1 MRDNKK
7 LPAVLLAV
15 TAAVLA
21 GGYLAGL
28 LAQLLCNYDTWRQ
41 AGGPLGFGQGPP
53 LPRGDPVSILQGLF
67 SFPYGLYAMGLLTA
81 CFAVFFLF
89 TLRVGR
95 DGRGTFD
102 SDRNLTY
109 SPEGTYGT
117 AGFMTETERKAVLD
131 LTDVSRCRGVILGKL
146 GDQVLSLRPDSRMN
160 DNVIVYGS
168 SGSRKSRSY
177 VRNRVFQAVVRR
189 ESLII
194 TDCKGEIYA
203 MSDYLQ
209 AHGYT
214 IRVFNLVNPECSDS
228 WDCLGEI
235 HGDDLMA
242 QIFADVVIQNSNNGR
257 SDRFWDDAEQNLL
270 KALLLYVDQEYS
282 AGQRT
287 LAAVYD
293 LLTGAGGAS
302 LEVIA
307 QQLPAGHPAKPCFNT
322 YLQSSD
328 SVRAGAVTGLAGR
341 LQTLQNGAIRSITSY
356 PEIDLT
362 MPGKELCA
370 YFCITSDQDSTF
382 EFLSS
387 LFFSFLF
394 IKLVRFAD
402 NCPDGQL
409 PVPVHILGEELM
421 NCGKIHALGRRCSVI
436 RSRRISLSVIL
447 QGLGQL
453 QNRYPD
459 NEWVEIIGNAD
470 TTLFLGCTDDITARM
485 ISDRAGE
492 ITVAYSTDAE
502 VYNKMQLA
510 KWSPQYRESHSVG
523 KRKLL
528 TVDEVF
534 RLPVD
539 KELIILR
546 GQKVLLAEK
555 FDYTL
560 HPHAQLLTPVSAI
573 DHVPAWRRSP
583 PPAAESALSPRS
595 KTKDRGGR
603 KAKPIDSQNSKDENE
618 PLRIVDARQLFL

>member
-1 MRDNKK
+1 MKWK
-7 LPAVLLAV
+7 WFSSFGAIV
-15 TAAVLA
+15 AALVA
-21 GGYLAGL
+21 GGYLAGI
-28 LAQLLCNYDTWRQ
+28 LAQLLRNYDLWQQ
-41 AGGPLGFGQGPP
+41 AGGLLSGRRSPD
-53 LPRGDPVSILQGLF
+53 LPGTSPAAAFRGLLTL
-67 SFPYGLYAMGLLTA
+67 PYGLFGLGLVVLA
-81 CFAVFFLF
+81 FLILFFF
-89 TLRVGR
+89 VLRIGR
-95 DGRGTFD
+95 DSRGTFD
-102 SDRNLTY
+102 AQRNLTY
-109 SPEGTYGT
+109 SEEGTYGT
-117 AGFMTETERKAVLD
+117 AGFMTEAERKKVL
-131 LTDVSRCRGVILGKL
+131 LLQDVARCRGVILGKL
-146 GDQVLSLRPDSRMN
+146 GDQVLSLSPDSRMN

-194 TDCKGEIYA
+194 TDCKGEIYEMA
-203 MSDYLQ
+203 EYLQ

-242 QIFADVVIQNSNNGR
+242 QIFASVVIQNSNNGK

-282 AGQRT
+282 AGQRN

-293 LLTGAGGAS
+293 LLTGSGGTS
-302 LEVIA
+302 LEAIG
-307 QQLPAGHPAKPCFNT
+307 QQLPAGHPAKSCFSIF
-322 YLQSSD
+322 LQASD
-328 SVRAGAVTGLAGR
+328 SVRAGAVMGLAGR
-341 LQTLQNGAIRSITSY
+341 LQTLQNRSIRNITSF

-362 MPGKELCA
+362 LPGKELCA

-394 IKLVRFAD
+394 IKLVRYAD
-402 NCPDGQL
+402 SCPSCQL

-436 RSRRISLSVIL
+436 RSRRVSVSIIL

-510 KWSPQYRESHSVG
+510 KWAPQYRESHSVG

-528 TVDEVF
+528 TVDEVL

-539 KELIILR
+539 QELIILR
-546 GQKVLLAEK
+546 GQKILQAEK

-560 HPHAQLLTPVSAI
+560 HPHAQLLTPVHAT
-573 DHVPAWRRSP
+573 DHIPRWRSHAQTPPSP
-583 PPAAESALSPRS
+583 TRAPAARPRTHTP
-595 KTKDRGGR
+595 KK
-603 KAKPIDSQNSKDENE
+603 KPEEE
-618 PLRIVDARQLFL
+618 PLQIVDAQQLFL

>member
-1 MRDNKK
+1 MKWK
-7 LPAVLLAV
+7 WFSSFGAIV
-15 TAAVLA
+15 AALVA
-21 GGYLAGL
+21 GGYLAGI
-28 LAQLLCNYDTWRQ
+28 LAQLLRNYDLWQQ
-41 AGGPLGFGQGPP
+41 AGGLLSGRRSPD
-53 LPRGDPVSILQGLF
+53 LPGTSPAAAFRGLLTL
-67 SFPYGLYAMGLLTA
+67 PYGLYSLGGVVLAFLIL
-81 CFAVFFLF
+81 FFF
-89 TLRVGR
+89 VLRIGR
-95 DGRGTFD
+95 DRRGTFD
-102 SDRNLTY
+102 AQRNLTY
-109 SPEGTYGT
+109 SEEGTYGT
-117 AGFMTETERKAVLD
+117 AGFMTEAERKKVL
-131 LTDVSRCRGVILGKL
+131 LLQDVARCRGVILGKL
-146 GDQVLSLRPDSRMN
+146 GDQVLSLSPDSRMN

-194 TDCKGEIYA
+194 TDCKGEIYEMA
-203 MSDYLQ
+203 EYLQ

-242 QIFADVVIQNSNNGR
+242 QIFASVVIQNSNNGK

-282 AGQRT
+282 AGQRN

-293 LLTGAGGAS
+293 LLTGSGGTS
-302 LEVIA
+302 LEAIG
-307 QQLPAGHPAKPCFNT
+307 QQLPAGHPAKSCFSIF
-322 YLQSSD
+322 LQASD
-328 SVRAGAVTGLAGR
+328 SVRAGAVMGLAGR
-341 LQTLQNGAIRSITSY
+341 LQTLQNRSIRNITSF

-362 MPGKELCA
+362 LPGKELCA

-394 IKLVRFAD
+394 IKLVRYAD
-402 NCPDGQL
+402 SCPSCQL

-436 RSRRISLSVIL
+436 RSRRVSVSIIL

-510 KWSPQYRESHSVG
+510 KWAPQYRESHSVG

-528 TVDEVF
+528 TVDEVL

-539 KELIILR
+539 QELIILR
-546 GQKVLLAEK
+546 GQKILQAEK

-560 HPHAQLLTPVSAI
+560 HPHAQTPPS
-573 DHVPAWRRSP
+573 PARA
-583 PPAAESALSPRS
+583 PAARPRTHPP
-595 KTKDRGGR
+595 KK
-603 KAKPIDSQNSKDENE
+603 KPEEE
-618 PLRIVDARQLFL
+618 PLQIVDAQQLFL

>member
-1 MRDNKK
+1 MKWK
-7 LPAVLLAV
+7 WFSSFGAIV
-15 TAAVLA
+15 AALVA

-28 LAQLLCNYDTWRQ
+28 LAQLLRNHDLWQQ
-41 AGGPLGFGQGPP
+41 AGGLLSGRRSPD
-53 LPRGDPVSILQGLF
+53 LPGTSPAAAFRGLLTL
-67 SFPYGLYAMGLLTA
+67 PYGLFGLGLVVLA
-81 CFAVFFLF
+81 FLILFFF
-89 TLRVGR
+89 VLRIGR
-95 DGRGTFD
+95 DSRGTFD
-102 SDRNLTY
+102 AQRNLTY
-109 SPEGTYGT
+109 SEEGTYGT
-117 AGFMTETERKAVLD
+117 AGFMTEAERKKVLLLQD
-131 LTDVSRCRGVILGKL
+131 AARCRGVILGKL
-146 GDQVLSLRPDSRMN
+146 GDQVLSLSPDSRMN

-194 TDCKGEIYA
+194 TDCKGEIYEMA
-203 MSDYLQ
+203 EYLQ

-242 QIFADVVIQNSNNGR
+242 QIFASVVIQNSNNGK

-282 AGQRT
+282 AGQRN

-293 LLTGAGGAS
+293 LLTGSGGTS
-302 LEVIA
+302 LEAIG
-307 QQLPAGHPAKPCFNT
+307 QQLPAGHPAKSCFSIF
-322 YLQSSD
+322 LQASD
-328 SVRAGAVTGLAGR
+328 SVRAGAVMGLAGR
-341 LQTLQNGAIRSITSY
+341 LQTLQNRSIRNITSF

-362 MPGKELCA
+362 LPGKELCA

-394 IKLVRFAD
+394 IKLVRYAD
-402 NCPDGQL
+402 SCPSCQL

-436 RSRRISLSVIL
+436 RSRRVSVSIIL

-510 KWSPQYRESHSVG
+510 KWAPQYRESHSVG

-528 TVDEVF
+528 TVDEVL

-539 KELIILR
+539 QELIILR
-546 GQKVLLAEK
+546 GQKILQAEK

-560 HPHAQLLTPVSAI
+560 HPHAQLLTPVHAT
-573 DHVPAWRRSP
+573 DHIPRWRSHAQTPPSPARA
-583 PPAAESALSPRS
+583 PAARPRIHTP
-595 KTKDRGGR
+595 KK
-603 KAKPIDSQNSKDENE
+603 KPEEE
-618 PLRIVDARQLFL
+618 PLQIVDAQQLFL

>member
-1 MRDNKK
+1 MKWK
-7 LPAVLLAV
+7 WLSSFVAIV
-15 TAAVLA
+15 AALGA
-21 GGYLAGL
+21 GGYLAGI
-28 LAQLLCNYDTWRQ
+28 LAQLLRNYDLWQQ
-41 AGGPLGFGQGPP
+41 AGGLLSRRRSPD
-53 LPRGDPVSILQGLF
+53 LPSTSPAAAFRGLLTL
-67 SFPYGLYAMGLLTA
+67 PYGLFGLGLVA
-81 CFAVFFLF
+81 LAFLILFFF
-89 TLRVGR
+89 VLRIGR
-95 DGRGTFD
+95 DSRGTFD
-102 SDRNLTY
+102 AQRNLTY
-109 SPEGTYGT
+109 SEEGTYGT
-117 AGFMTETERKAVLD
+117 AGFMTEAERKKVL
-131 LTDVSRCRGVILGKL
+131 LLQDVARCRGVILGKL
-146 GDQVLSLRPDSRMN
+146 GDQVLSLSPDSRMN

-189 ESLII
+189 ESLIV
-194 TDCKGEIYA
+194 TDCKGEIYEMA
-203 MSDYLQ
+203 EYLQ

-235 HGDDLMA
+235 RGDDLMA
-242 QIFADVVIQNSNNGR
+242 QIFASVVIQNSNNGK

-282 AGQRT
+282 AGQRN

-293 LLTGAGGAS
+293 LLTGSGGTS
-302 LEVIA
+302 LEAIA
-307 QQLPAGHPAKPCFNT
+307 QQLPAGHPAKSCFSVF
-322 YLQSSD
+322 LQASD
-328 SVRAGAVTGLAGR
+328 SVRAGAVMGLAGR
-341 LQTLQNGAIRSITSY
+341 LQTLQNRSIRSITSF

-362 MPGKELCA
+362 LPGKELCA

-394 IKLVRFAD
+394 IKLVRYAD
-402 NCPDGQL
+402 SCPSCQL

-436 RSRRISLSVIL
+436 RSRRVSVSIIL

-470 TTLFLGCTDDITARM
+470 TTLFMGCTDDITARM

-510 KWSPQYRESHSVG
+510 KWAPQYRESHSVG

-528 TVDEVF
+528 TVDEVL

-539 KELIILR
+539 QELIIFR
-546 GQKVLLAEK
+546 GQKILQAEK

-560 HPHAQLLTPVSAI
+560 HPHAQLLTPVHAT
-573 DHVPAWRRSP
+573 DHIPRWRSHAQAPPNPARA
-583 PPAAESALSPRS
+583 PAARPRTHTP
-595 KTKDRGGR
+595 KKE
-603 KAKPIDSQNSKDENE
+603 PEEE
-618 PLRIVDARQLFL
+618 PLQIVDARQLFL

>member
-1 MRDNKK
+1 MKWK
-7 LPAVLLAV
+7 WFSSFGAIV
-15 TAAVLA
+15 AALVA
-21 GGYLAGL
+21 GGYLAGI
-28 LAQLLCNYDTWRQ
+28 LAQLLRNYDLWQQ
-41 AGGPLGFGQGPP
+41 AGGLLSGRRNPD
-53 LPRGDPVSILQGLF
+53 LPGTSPAAAFRGLLTL
-67 SFPYGLYAMGLLTA
+67 PYGLYSLGGVVLAFLIL
-81 CFAVFFLF
+81 FFF
-89 TLRVGR
+89 VLRIGR
-95 DGRGTFD
+95 DSRGTFD
-102 SDRNLTY
+102 AQRNLTY
-109 SPEGTYGT
+109 SEEGTYGT
-117 AGFMTETERKAVLD
+117 AGFMTEAERKKVL
-131 LTDVSRCRGVILGKL
+131 LLQDVACCRGVILGKL
-146 GDQVLSLRPDSRMN
+146 GDQVLSLSPDSRMN

-194 TDCKGEIYA
+194 TDCKGEIYEMA
-203 MSDYLQ
+203 EYLQ

-228 WDCLGEI
+228 WDCLGEL

-242 QIFADVVIQNSNNGR
+242 QIFASVVIQNSNNGK

-282 AGQRT
+282 AGQRN

-293 LLTGAGGAS
+293 LLTGSGGTS
-302 LEVIA
+302 LEAIG
-307 QQLPAGHPAKPCFNT
+307 QQLPAGHPAKSCFSIF
-322 YLQSSD
+322 LQASD
-328 SVRAGAVTGLAGR
+328 SVRAGAVMGLAGR
-341 LQTLQNGAIRSITSY
+341 LQTLQNRSIRNITSF

-362 MPGKELCA
+362 LPGKELCA

-394 IKLVRFAD
+394 IKLVRYAD
-402 NCPDGQL
+402 SCPSCQL

-436 RSRRISLSVIL
+436 RSRRVSVSIIL

-510 KWSPQYRESHSVG
+510 KWAPQYRESHSVG

-528 TVDEVF
+528 TVDEVL

-539 KELIILR
+539 QELIILR
-546 GQKVLLAEK
+546 GQKILQAEK

-560 HPHAQLLTPVSAI
+560 HPHAQLLTPVHAT
-573 DHVPAWRRSP
+573 DHIPRWRSHAQTPPSPARA
-583 PPAAESALSPRS
+583 PAARPRTHTP
-595 KTKDRGGR
+595 KK
-603 KAKPIDSQNSKDENE
+603 KPEEE
-618 PLRIVDARQLFL
+618 PLQIVDAQQLFL

>member
-1 MRDNKK
+1 MKWK
-7 LPAVLLAV
+7 WLSSF
-15 TAAVLA
+15 AAVVAALGA
-21 GGYLAGL
+21 GGYLAGI
-28 LAQLLCNYDTWRQ
+28 LAQLLRNYDLWQQ
-41 AGGPLGFGQGPP
+41 AGGLLSGHRSPD
-53 LPRGDPVSILQGLF
+53 LPGTSPAAAFRGLLT
-67 SFPYGLYAMGLLTA
+67 FPYGFFGLGLVVLA
-81 CFAVFFLF
+81 FLILFFF
-89 TLRVGR
+89 VLRIGR

-102 SDRNLTY
+102 AQRNLTY
-109 SPEGTYGT
+109 SNEGTYGT
-117 AGFMTETERKAVLD
+117 AGFMTEAERKKVL
-131 LTDVSRCRGVILGKL
+131 LLQDVARCRGVILGKL
-146 GDQVLSLRPDSRMN
+146 GDQVLSLSPDSQMN

-189 ESLII
+189 ESLIV
-194 TDCKGEIYA
+194 TDCKGEIYEMA
-203 MSDYLQ
+203 EYLQ

-235 HGDDLMA
+235 RGDDLMA
-242 QIFADVVIQNSNNGR
+242 QIFASVVIQNSNNGK

-282 AGQRT
+282 AGQRN

-293 LLTGAGGAS
+293 LLTGSGGTS
-302 LEVIA
+302 LEAIG
-307 QQLPAGHPAKPCFNT
+307 QQLPAGHPAKSCFSIF
-322 YLQSSD
+322 LQASD
-328 SVRAGAVTGLAGR
+328 SVRAGAVMGLAGR
-341 LQTLQNGAIRSITSY
+341 LQTLQNRSIRNITSF

-362 MPGKELCA
+362 LPGKELCA

-394 IKLVRFAD
+394 IKLVRYAD
-402 NCPDGQL
+402 SCPSCQL

-436 RSRRISLSVIL
+436 RSRRVSVSIIL

-510 KWSPQYRESHSVG
+510 KWAPQYRESHSVG

-528 TVDEVF
+528 TVDEVL

-539 KELIILR
+539 QELIILR
-546 GQKVLLAEK
+546 GQKILQAEK

-560 HPHAQLLTPVSAI
+560 HPHAQLLTPVHAT
-573 DHVPAWRRSP
+573 DHIPRWRSHAQTPPSPARA
-583 PPAAESALSPRS
+583 PAARPRTHTP
-595 KTKDRGGR
+595 KK
-603 KAKPIDSQNSKDENE
+603 KPEEE
-618 PLRIVDARQLFL
+618 PLQIVDAQQLFL

>member
-1 MRDNKK
+1 MKWK
-7 LPAVLLAV
+7 WFSSFGAIV
-15 TAAVLA
+15 AALVA
-21 GGYLAGL
+21 GGYLAGI
-28 LAQLLCNYDTWRQ
+28 LAQLLRNYDLWQQ
-41 AGGPLGFGQGPP
+41 AGGLLSGRRSPD
-53 LPRGDPVSILQGLF
+53 LPGTSPAAAFRGLLTL
-67 SFPYGLYAMGLLTA
+67 PYGLYSLGGVVLAFLIL
-81 CFAVFFLF
+81 FFF
-89 TLRVGR
+89 VLRIGR
-95 DGRGTFD
+95 DSRGTFD
-102 SDRNLTY
+102 AQRNLTY
-109 SPEGTYGT
+109 SEEGTYGT
-117 AGFMTETERKAVLD
+117 AGFMTEAERKKVL
-131 LTDVSRCRGVILGKL
+131 LLQDVACCRGVILGKL
-146 GDQVLSLRPDSRMN
+146 GDQVLSLSPDSRMN

-194 TDCKGEIYA
+194 TDCKGEIYEMA
-203 MSDYLQ
+203 EYLQ

-242 QIFADVVIQNSNNGR
+242 QIFASVVIQNSNNGK

-282 AGQRT
+282 AGQRN

-293 LLTGAGGAS
+293 LLTGSGGTS
-302 LEVIA
+302 LEAIG
-307 QQLPAGHPAKPCFNT
+307 QQLPAGHPAKSCFSIF
-322 YLQSSD
+322 LQASD
-328 SVRAGAVTGLAGR
+328 SVRAGAVMGLAGR
-341 LQTLQNGAIRSITSY
+341 LQTLQNRSIRNITSV

-362 MPGKELCA
+362 LPGKELCA

-394 IKLVRFAD
+394 IKLVRYAD
-402 NCPDGQL
+402 SCPSCQL

-436 RSRRISLSVIL
+436 RSRRVSVSIIL

-510 KWSPQYRESHSVG
+510 KWAPQYRESHSVG

-528 TVDEVF
+528 TVDEVL

-539 KELIILR
+539 QELIILR
-546 GQKVLLAEK
+546 GQKILQAEK

-560 HPHAQLLTPVSAI
+560 HPHAQLLTPVHAT
-573 DHVPAWRRSP
+573 DHIPRWRSHAQTPPSPARA
-583 PPAAESALSPRS
+583 PAARPRTHTP
-595 KTKDRGGR
+595 KK
-603 KAKPIDSQNSKDENE
+603 KPEEE
-618 PLRIVDARQLFL
+618 PLQIVDAQQLFL

>member
-1 MRDNKK
+1 MKWK
-7 LPAVLLAV
+7 WFSSFGAIV
-15 TAAVLA
+15 AALVA
-21 GGYLAGL
+21 GGYLAGI
-28 LAQLLCNYDTWRQ
+28 LAQLLRNYDLWQQ
-41 AGGPLGFGQGPP
+41 AGGLLSGRRSPD
-53 LPRGDPVSILQGLF
+53 LPGTSPAAAFRGLLTL
-67 SFPYGLYAMGLLTA
+67 PYGLYSLGGVVLAFLIL
-81 CFAVFFLF
+81 FFF
-89 TLRVGR
+89 VLRIGR
-95 DGRGTFD
+95 DSRGTFD
-102 SDRNLTY
+102 AQRNLTY
-109 SPEGTYGT
+109 SEEGTYGT
-117 AGFMTETERKAVLD
+117 AGFMTEAERKKVL
-131 LTDVSRCRGVILGKL
+131 LLQDVACCRGVILGKL
-146 GDQVLSLRPDSRMN
+146 GNQVLSLSPDSRMN

-194 TDCKGEIYA
+194 TDCKGEIYEMA
-203 MSDYLQ
+203 EYLQ

-242 QIFADVVIQNSNNGR
+242 QIFASVVIQNSNNGK

-282 AGQRT
+282 AGQRN

-293 LLTGAGGAS
+293 LLTGSGGTS
-302 LEVIA
+302 LEAIG
-307 QQLPAGHPAKPCFNT
+307 QQLPAGHPAKSCFSIF
-322 YLQSSD
+322 LQASD
-328 SVRAGAVTGLAGR
+328 SVRAGAVMGLAGR
-341 LQTLQNGAIRSITSY
+341 LQTLQNRSIRNITSF

-362 MPGKELCA
+362 LPGKELCA

-394 IKLVRFAD
+394 IKLVRYAD
-402 NCPDGQL
+402 SCPSCQL

-436 RSRRISLSVIL
+436 RSRRVSVSIIL

-510 KWSPQYRESHSVG
+510 KWAPQYRESHSVG

-528 TVDEVF
+528 TVDEVL

-539 KELIILR
+539 QELIILR
-546 GQKVLLAEK
+546 GQKILQAEK

-560 HPHAQLLTPVSAI
+560 HPHAQLLTPVHAT
-573 DHVPAWRRSP
+573 DHIPRWRSHAQTPPSPARA
-583 PPAAESALSPRS
+583 PAARPRTHTP
-595 KTKDRGGR
+595 KK
-603 KAKPIDSQNSKDENE
+603 KPEEE
-618 PLRIVDARQLFL
+618 PLQIVDAQQLFL

>member
-1 MRDNKK
+1 MRDKK
-7 LPAVLLAV
+7 KWPGAVLAV
-15 TAAVLA
+15 TAATLA

-28 LAQLLCNYDTWRQ
+28 LAQLLRNYDVWRQ
-41 AGGPLGFGQGPP
+41 AGGQLGFGQGPP

-67 SFPYGLYAMGLLTA
+67 SFPYGLYAIGILALA
-81 CFAVFFLF
+81 FAILFFFVF
-89 TLRVGR
+89 RVGR

-109 SPEGTYGT
+109 STEGTYGT
-117 AGFMTETERKAVLD
+117 AGFMTEVERKQVLD
-131 LTDVSRCRGVILGKL
+131 LTDVSRCRGVILGKR
-146 GDQVLSLRPDSRMN
+146 GDQVLSLRENSRMN

-189 ESLII
+189 ESLIV
-194 TDCKGEIYA
+194 TDCKGEIYE

-242 QIFADVVIQNSNNGR
+242 QVFADVVIQNSNNGR
-257 SDRFWDDAEQNLL
+257 SDRFWDDAEQNLF

-282 AGQRT
+282 TGQRT

-293 LLTGAGGAS
+293 LLTGIGGAS
-302 LEVIA
+302 LEAIA

-328 SVRAGAVTGLAGR
+328 SVRAGAITGLAGR

-362 MPGKELCA
+362 LPGRELCA

-402 NCPDGQL
+402 SCPGGQL

-470 TTLFLGCTDDITARM
+470 TTLFLGCTDDITAKM
-485 ISDRAGE
+485 ISDRTGE

-502 VYNKMQLA
+502 VYSKMQLA

-560 HPHAQLLTPVSAI
+560 HPHAQLLTPVHVI

-583 PPAAESALSPRS
+583 PPAAEPAPTPPG
-595 KTKDRGGR
+595 KPKGKGGR
-603 KAKPIDSQNSKDENE
+603 KTKLADSNNEEE

>member
-1 MRDNKK
+1 MKWK
-7 LPAVLLAV
+7 WFSSFGAIV
-15 TAAVLA
+15 AALVA
-21 GGYLAGL
+21 GGYLAGI
-28 LAQLLCNYDTWRQ
+28 LAQLLRNYDLWQQ
-41 AGGPLGFGQGPP
+41 AGGLLSGRRSPD
-53 LPRGDPVSILQGLF
+53 LPGTSPAAAFRGLLTL
-67 SFPYGLYAMGLLTA
+67 PYGLFGLGLVVLA
-81 CFAVFFLF
+81 FLILFFF
-89 TLRVGR
+89 VLRIGR
-95 DGRGTFD
+95 DSRGTFD
-102 SDRNLTY
+102 AQRNLTY
-109 SPEGTYGT
+109 SEEGTYGT
-117 AGFMTETERKAVLD
+117 AGFMTEAERKKVL
-131 LTDVSRCRGVILGKL
+131 LLQDVARCRGVILGKL
-146 GDQVLSLRPDSRMN
+146 GDQVLSLSPDSRMN

-194 TDCKGEIYA
+194 TDCKGEIYEMA
-203 MSDYLQ
+203 EYLQ

-242 QIFADVVIQNSNNGR
+242 QIFASVVIQNSNNGK

-282 AGQRT
+282 AGQRN

-293 LLTGAGGAS
+293 LLTGSGGTS
-302 LEVIA
+302 LEAIG
-307 QQLPAGHPAKPCFNT
+307 QQLPAGHPAKSCFSIF
-322 YLQSSD
+322 LQASD
-328 SVRAGAVTGLAGR
+328 SVRAGAVMGLAGR
-341 LQTLQNGAIRSITSY
+341 LQTLQNRSIRNITSF

-362 MPGKELCA
+362 LPGKELCA

-394 IKLVRFAD
+394 IKLVRYAD
-402 NCPDGQL
+402 SCPSCQL

-436 RSRRISLSVIL
+436 RSRRVSVSIIL

-510 KWSPQYRESHSVG
+510 KWAPQYRESHSVG

-528 TVDEVF
+528 TVDEVL

-539 KELIILR
+539 QELIILR
-546 GQKVLLAEK
+546 GQKTLQAEK

-560 HPHAQLLTPVSAI
+560 HPHAQLLTPVHAT
-573 DHVPAWRRSP
+573 DHIPRWRSHAQTPPSPARA
-583 PPAAESALSPRS
+583 PAARPRTHTP
-595 KTKDRGGR
+595 KK
-603 KAKPIDSQNSKDENE
+603 KPEEE
-618 PLRIVDARQLFL
+618 PLQIVDARQLFL

>member
-1 MRDNKK
+1 MRDKK
-7 LPAVLLAV
+7 KWPGAVLAV
-15 TAAVLA
+15 TAATLA
-21 GGYLAGL
+21 GGYLAGF
-28 LAQLLCNYDTWRQ
+28 LAQLLRNYDGWRQ
-41 AGGPLGFGQGPP
+41 AGGQLGFGQGPP

-67 SFPYGLYAMGLLTA
+67 SFPYGLYAIGILALA
-81 CFAVFFLF
+81 FAILFFFVF
-89 TLRVGR
+89 RVGR

-109 SPEGTYGT
+109 STEGTYGT
-117 AGFMTETERKAVLD
+117 AGFMTEVERKQVLD
-131 LTDVSRCRGVILGKL
+131 LTDVSRCRGVILGKR
-146 GDQVLSLRPDSRMN
+146 GDQVLSLRENSRMN

-194 TDCKGEIYA
+194 TDCKGEIYE

-257 SDRFWDDAEQNLL
+257 SDRFWDDAEQNLF
-270 KALLLYVDQEYS
+270 KALLLYVDQEYNT
-282 AGQRT
+282 GQRT

-293 LLTGAGGAS
+293 LLTGTGGTS
-302 LEVIA
+302 LEAIA

-328 SVRAGAVTGLAGR
+328 SVRAGAITGLAGR

-362 MPGKELCA
+362 LPGRELCA

-402 NCPDGQL
+402 SCPGGQL

-470 TTLFLGCTDDITARM
+470 TTLFLGCTDDITAKM

-560 HPHAQLLTPVSAI
+560 HPHAQLLTPVHAN
-573 DHVPAWRRSP
+573 DHVPAWRLNP
-583 PPAAESALSPRS
+583 PPAAEPAPTLPG
-595 KTKDRGGR
+595 KPKGKGGR
-603 KAKPIDSQNSKDENE
+603 KTKPTDTNNEEE

>member
-1 MRDNKK
+1 MDRKTITG
-7 LPAVLLAV
+7 LAAG
-15 TAAVLA
+15 AAALA
-21 GGYLAGL
+21 SGCYLAGL
-28 LAQLLCNYDTWRQ
+28 LAQLLRNYDLWRQ
-41 AGGPLGFGQGPP
+41 GGGRLGSGASPGLPGLGPADA
-53 LPRGDPVSILQGLF
+53 LRGLF
-67 SFPYGLYAMGLLTA
+67 TFPYGLYALAFTVAALFLLL
-81 CFAVFFLF
+81 FFG
-89 TLRVGR
+89 LRVGR
-95 DGRGTFD
+95 DGRGDYD
-102 SDRNLTY
+102 SDRHLTY

-117 AGFMTETERKAVLD
+117 AGFMTEIERKQVLA
-131 LTDVSRCRGVILGKL
+131 LTDAARCQGVILGKR
-146 GDQVLSLRPDSRMN
+146 GNQVLSLPPGSRMN

-177 VRNRVFQAVVRR
+177 VRNRVFQAVVRG
-189 ESLII
+189 ESLIV
-194 TDCKGEIYA
+194 TDCKGEIYE
-203 MSDYLQ
+203 MSGYLR

-214 IRVFNLVNPECSDS
+214 IRVFNLVEPDCSDS

-242 QIFADVVIQNSNNGR
+242 QVFASVIIQNSNNGR

-293 LLTGAGGAS
+293 LLTGTAGLS
-302 LEVIA
+302 LEAIG

-328 SVRAGAVTGLAGR
+328 SVRAGAITGLAGR
-341 LQTLQNGAIRSITSY
+341 LQTLQNRSIRSITSY

-362 MPGKELCA
+362 LPGKELCA

-394 IKLVRFAD
+394 IKLVRYAD
-402 NCPDGQL
+402 HCPGGQL

-421 NCGKIHALGRRCSVI
+421 NCGKIHDLGRRCSVI
-436 RSRRISLSVIL
+436 RSRRVSLSVIL

-528 TVDEVF
+528 TVDEVL
-534 RLPVD
+534 RLQED
-539 KELIILR
+539 QELILLR
-546 GQKVLLAEK
+546 GQKVLRAEK

-560 HPHAQLLTPVSAI
+560 HPHARLLTPVRAA
-573 DHVPAWRRSP
+573 DHLPAWRRCPHSASEAPSSKPKSP
-583 PPAAESALSPRS
+583 SASRNPRQTPCKAE
-595 KTKDRGGR
+595 
-603 KAKPIDSQNSKDENE
+603 EE

>member
-1 MRDNKK
+1 MKWK
-7 LPAVLLAV
+7 WFSSFGAIV
-15 TAAVLA
+15 AALVA
-21 GGYLAGL
+21 GGYLAGI
-28 LAQLLCNYDTWRQ
+28 LAQLLRNYDLWQQ
-41 AGGPLGFGQGPP
+41 AGGLLSGRRSPD
-53 LPRGDPVSILQGLF
+53 LPGTSPAAAFRGLLTL
-67 SFPYGLYAMGLLTA
+67 PYGLYSLGGVVLAFLIL
-81 CFAVFFLF
+81 FFF
-89 TLRVGR
+89 VLRIGR
-95 DGRGTFD
+95 DSRGTFD
-102 SDRNLTY
+102 AQRNLTY
-109 SPEGTYGT
+109 SEEGTYGT
-117 AGFMTETERKAVLD
+117 AGFMTEAERKKVL
-131 LTDVSRCRGVILGKL
+131 LLQDVARCRGVILGKL
-146 GDQVLSLRPDSRMN
+146 GDQVLSLSPDSRMN

-194 TDCKGEIYA
+194 TDCKGEIYEMA
-203 MSDYLQ
+203 EYLQ

-242 QIFADVVIQNSNNGR
+242 QIFASVVIQNSNNGK

-282 AGQRT
+282 AGQRN

-293 LLTGAGGAS
+293 LLTGSGGTS
-302 LEVIA
+302 LEAIG
-307 QQLPAGHPAKPCFNT
+307 QQLPAGHPAKSCFSIF
-322 YLQSSD
+322 LQASD
-328 SVRAGAVTGLAGR
+328 SVRAGAVMGLAGR
-341 LQTLQNGAIRSITSY
+341 LQTLQNRSIRNITSF

-362 MPGKELCA
+362 LPGKELCA

-394 IKLVRFAD
+394 IKLVRYAD
-402 NCPDGQL
+402 SCPSCQL

-436 RSRRISLSVIL
+436 RSRRVSVSIIL

-510 KWSPQYRESHSVG
+510 KWAPQYRESHSVG

-528 TVDEVF
+528 TVDEVL

-539 KELIILR
+539 QELIILR
-546 GQKVLLAEK
+546 GQKILQAEK
-555 FDYTL
+555 L
-560 HPHAQLLTPVSAI
+560 SA
-573 DHVPAWRRSP
+573 
-583 PPAAESALSPRS
+583 
-595 KTKDRGGR
+595 GG
-603 KAKPIDSQNSKDENE
+603 K
-618 PLRIVDARQLFL
+618 

>member
-1 MRDNKK
+1 MKWK
-7 LPAVLLAV
+7 WFSSFGAIV
-15 TAAVLA
+15 AALVA
-21 GGYLAGL
+21 GGYLAGI
-28 LAQLLCNYDTWRQ
+28 LAQLLRNYDLWQQ
-41 AGGPLGFGQGPP
+41 AGGLLSGRRSPD
-53 LPRGDPVSILQGLF
+53 LPGTSPAAAFRGLLTL
-67 SFPYGLYAMGLLTA
+67 PYGLFGLGLVVLA
-81 CFAVFFLF
+81 FLILFFF
-89 TLRVGR
+89 VLRIGR
-95 DGRGTFD
+95 DSRGTFD
-102 SDRNLTY
+102 AQRNLTY
-109 SPEGTYGT
+109 SEEGTYGT
-117 AGFMTETERKAVLD
+117 AGFMTEAERKKVLLLQD
-131 LTDVSRCRGVILGKL
+131 AARCRGVILGKL
-146 GDQVLSLRPDSRMN
+146 GDQVLSLSPDSRMN

-194 TDCKGEIYA
+194 TDCKGEIYEMA
-203 MSDYLQ
+203 EYLQ

-242 QIFADVVIQNSNNGR
+242 QIFASVVIQNSNNGK

-282 AGQRT
+282 AGQRN

-293 LLTGAGGAS
+293 LLTGSDGTS
-302 LEVIA
+302 LEAIG
-307 QQLPAGHPAKPCFNT
+307 QQLPAGHPAKSCFSIF
-322 YLQSSD
+322 LQASD
-328 SVRAGAVTGLAGR
+328 SVRAGAVMGLAGR
-341 LQTLQNGAIRSITSY
+341 LQTLQNRSIRNITSF

-362 MPGKELCA
+362 LPGKELCA

-394 IKLVRFAD
+394 IKLVRYAD
-402 NCPDGQL
+402 SCPSCQL

-436 RSRRISLSVIL
+436 RSRRVSVSIIL

-470 TTLFLGCTDDITARM
+470 ATLFLGCTDDITARM

-510 KWSPQYRESHSVG
+510 KWAPQYRESHSVG

-528 TVDEVF
+528 TVDEVL

-539 KELIILR
+539 QELIILR
-546 GQKVLLAEK
+546 GQKILQAEK

-560 HPHAQLLTPVSAI
+560 HPHAQLLTPVHAT
-573 DHVPAWRRSP
+573 DHIPRWRSHAQTPPSPARA
-583 PPAAESALSPRS
+583 PAARPRTHTPQ
-595 KTKDRGGR
+595 K
-603 KAKPIDSQNSKDENE
+603 KPEEE
-618 PLRIVDARQLFL
+618 PLQIVDARQLFL

>member
-1 MRDNKK
+1 MNNRMKWASSVVAIIVA
-7 LPAVLLAV
+7 L
-15 TAAVLA
+15 
-21 GGYLAGL
+21 GSSGYLAGL
-28 LAQLLCNYDTWRQ
+28 LAQLLQNYDFWKQ
-41 AGGPLGFGQGPP
+41 SGGPFSADYGPE
-53 LPRGDPVSILQGLF
+53 LPCLDPISAWMALLD
-67 SFPYGLYAMGLLTA
+67 FPYGLYSIGLVVLS
-81 CFAVFFLF
+81 FLILFFF
-89 TLRVGR
+89 VLRIGR

-102 SDRNLTY
+102 DDRNLTY
-109 SPEGTYGT
+109 SNEGTYGT
-117 AGFMTETERKAVLD
+117 SGFMTEAERKKVL
-131 LTDVSRCRGVILGKL
+131 LLQDVNRTKGVILGKL
-146 GDQVLSLRPDSRMN
+146 GTQVLSLSPDSRMN

-177 VRNRVFQAVVRR
+177 VRNRVFQAVIRR

-194 TDCKGEIYA
+194 TDCKGEIYE

-242 QIFADVVIQNSNNGR
+242 QIFSDVVIQNSNNGK

-282 AGQRT
+282 PDQRN
-287 LAAVYD
+287 LSAVYD
-293 LLTGAGGAS
+293 LLTGAGGLS
-302 LEVIA
+302 LESIG
-307 QQLPAGHPAKPCFNT
+307 QQLPAGHPAKSCFSVF
-322 YLQSSD
+322 LQASD
-328 SVRAGAVTGLAGR
+328 SVRAGAVMGLAGR
-341 LQTLQNGAIRSITSY
+341 LQTLQNRSIRSITSF

-362 MPGKELCA
+362 LPGKELCA

-394 IKLVRFAD
+394 IKLVRYAD
-402 NCPDGQL
+402 SCPSCQL

-436 RSRRISLSVIL
+436 RSRRVSISIIL

-470 TTLFLGCTDDITARM
+470 TTLFMGCTDDITARM

-510 KWSPQYRESHSVG
+510 KWAPQYRESHSVG

-528 TVDEVF
+528 TVDEVL

-539 KELIILR
+539 QELIILR
-546 GQKVLLAEK
+546 GQKILKAEK

-560 HPHAQLLTPVSAI
+560 HPHAQLVSPVHAI
-573 DHVPAWRRSP
+573 DHVPRWRSQAQYPVIPRREPTTRSAP
-583 PPAAESALSPRS
+583 
-595 KTKDRGGR
+595 KNGR
-603 KAKPIDSQNSKDENE
+603 KQSTPQKPKDE
-618 PLRIVDARQLFL
+618 PLQIVDARQLFL

>member
-1 MRDNKK
+1 MSNKK
-7 LPAVLLAV
+7 KLACTLLAA
-15 TAAVLA
+15 TTGITA

-28 LAQLLCNYDTWRQ
+28 LAQLLRNYTRWQQNGGRLG
-41 AGGPLGFGQGPP
+41 AGPGPQ
-53 LPRGDPVSILQGLF
+53 LPRSDPLSVLQGLF
-67 SFPYGLYAMGLLTA
+67 SFPYGFCAVGLLA
-81 CFAVFFLF
+81 AAFAALLFFG
-89 TLRVGR
+89 LRVGR

-102 SDRNLTY
+102 SNRNLTY

-117 AGFMTETERKAVLD
+117 AGFMAESERKQILD
-131 LTDVSRCRGVILGKL
+131 LTDVSRCQGVILGKL
-146 GDQVLSLRPDSRMN
+146 GNQVLSLRADSRMN

-177 VRNRVFQAVVRR
+177 VRNRVFQAVIRR

-194 TDCKGEIYA
+194 TDCKGEIYE
-203 MSDYLQ
+203 MSDYLR

-270 KALLLYVDQEYS
+270 KALLLYVDQAYS

-287 LAAVYD
+287 LASVYD

-302 LEVIA
+302 LEAIA

-328 SVRAGAVTGLAGR
+328 SVRAGAITGLAGR

-356 PEIDLT
+356 HEIDLT
-362 MPGKELCA
+362 LPGKELCA

-402 NCPDGQL
+402 SCPGGQL

-528 TVDEVF
+528 TVDEVL

-539 KELIILR
+539 EELIILR

-560 HPHAQLLTPVSAI
+560 HPHAQLLTPVYAI
-573 DHVPAWRRSP
+573 DHVPAWRRDP
-583 PPAAESALSPRS
+583 PPAAEPTSPPRS
-595 KTKDRGGR
+595 KPKGKGGR
-603 KAKPIDSQNSKDENE
+603 KAKPSDPQDKEE

>member
-1 MRDNKK
+1 MKDKTK
-7 LPAVLLAV
+7 WIGSLVAV
-15 TAAVLA
+15 AAALGA

-28 LAQLLCNYDTWRQ
+28 LAQLLRNYDLWRQ
-41 AGGPLGFGQGPP
+41 AGGALSDNRSPA
-53 LPRGDPVSILQGLF
+53 LPGTALAAVLRGLF
-67 SFPYGLYAMGLLTA
+67 SFPYGLYGIGLALLG
-81 CFAVFFLF
+81 FSLLFFF
-89 TLRVGR
+89 VLRIGR
-95 DGRGTFD
+95 DGRGAFD
-102 SDRNLTY
+102 AQRNLTY
-109 SPEGTYGT
+109 SDEGTYGT
-117 AGFMTETERKAVLD
+117 AGFMTEEERKKVL
-131 LTDVSRCRGVILGKL
+131 LLQDVARTRGVILGKR
-146 GDQVLSLRPDSRMN
+146 GNQVFSLSPDSRMN

-194 TDCKGEIYA
+194 TDCKGEIYE
-203 MSDYLQ
+203 MSEYLR
-209 AHGYT
+209 AHGYA

-242 QIFADVVIQNSNNGR
+242 QIFASVVIQNSNSGK

-293 LLTGAGGAS
+293 LLTGAGGTS
-302 LEVIA
+302 LEVIG
-307 QQLPAGHPAKPCFNT
+307 QQLPAGHPAKSCFSVF
-322 YLQSSD
+322 LQASD
-328 SVRAGAVTGLAGR
+328 SVRAGAVMGLAGR
-341 LQTLQNGAIRSITSY
+341 LQTLQNRSIRSITSF

-362 MPGKELCA
+362 LPGKELCA

-394 IKLVRFAD
+394 IKLIRYAD
-402 NCPDGQL
+402 SCPGCQL

-421 NCGKIHALGRRCSVI
+421 NCGKIHDLGRRCSVI
-436 RSRRISLSVIL
+436 RSRRVSVSIIL

-470 TTLFLGCTDDITARM
+470 TTPFSGCTDDITARM

-502 VYNKMQLA
+502 VYNRMQLT

-528 TVDEVF
+528 TVDEVL

-539 KELIILR
+539 QELIILR
-546 GQKVLLAEK
+546 GQKVLQAEK

-560 HPHAQLLTPVSAI
+560 HPHAQLVTPVHAT
-573 DHVPAWRRSP
+573 DHVPRWRSRPQSEAAP
-583 PPAAESALSPRS
+583 PQAPVARPRPRRPQKEAAE
-595 KTKDRGGR
+595 
-603 KAKPIDSQNSKDENE
+603 E
-618 PLRIVDARQLFL
+618 PLQIVDAKQLFL

>member
-1 MRDNKK
+1 MKWK
-7 LPAVLLAV
+7 WFSSFGAIV
-15 TAAVLA
+15 AALVA
-21 GGYLAGL
+21 GGYLAGI
-28 LAQLLCNYDTWRQ
+28 LAQLLRNYDLWQQ
-41 AGGPLGFGQGPP
+41 AGELLSGRRSPD
-53 LPRGDPVSILQGLF
+53 LPGTSPAAAFRGLLTL
-67 SFPYGLYAMGLLTA
+67 PYGLFGLGLVVLA
-81 CFAVFFLF
+81 FLILFFF
-89 TLRVGR
+89 VLRIGR
-95 DGRGTFD
+95 DSRGTFD
-102 SDRNLTY
+102 AQRNLTY
-109 SPEGTYGT
+109 SEEGTYGT
-117 AGFMTETERKAVLD
+117 AGFMTEAERKKVLLLQD
-131 LTDVSRCRGVILGKL
+131 AARCRGVILGKL
-146 GDQVLSLRPDSRMN
+146 GDQVLSLSPDSRMN

-194 TDCKGEIYA
+194 TDCKGEIYEMA
-203 MSDYLQ
+203 EYLQ

-242 QIFADVVIQNSNNGR
+242 QIFASVVIQNSNNGK

-282 AGQRT
+282 AGQRN

-293 LLTGAGGAS
+293 LLTGSDGTS
-302 LEVIA
+302 LEAIG
-307 QQLPAGHPAKPCFNT
+307 QQRPAGHPAKSCFSIF
-322 YLQSSD
+322 LQASD
-328 SVRAGAVTGLAGR
+328 SVRAGAVMGLAGR
-341 LQTLQNGAIRSITSY
+341 LQTLQNRSIRNITSF

-362 MPGKELCA
+362 LPGKELCA

-394 IKLVRFAD
+394 IKLVRYAD
-402 NCPDGQL
+402 SCPSCQL

-436 RSRRISLSVIL
+436 RSRRVSVSIIL

-470 TTLFLGCTDDITARM
+470 ATLFLGCTDDITARM

-510 KWSPQYRESHSVG
+510 KWAPQYRESHSVG

-528 TVDEVF
+528 TVDEVL

-539 KELIILR
+539 QELIILR
-546 GQKVLLAEK
+546 GQKILQAEK

-560 HPHAQLLTPVSAI
+560 HPHAQLLTPVHAT
-573 DHVPAWRRSP
+573 DHIPRWRSHAQTPPSPARA
-583 PPAAESALSPRS
+583 PAARPRTHTP
-595 KTKDRGGR
+595 KK
-603 KAKPIDSQNSKDENE
+603 KPEEE
-618 PLRIVDARQLFL
+618 PLQIVDAQQLFL

>member
-1 MRDNKK
+1 MKWK
-7 LPAVLLAV
+7 WFSSFGAIV
-15 TAAVLA
+15 AALVA
-21 GGYLAGL
+21 GGYLAGI
-28 LAQLLCNYDTWRQ
+28 LAQLLRNYDLWQQ
-41 AGGPLGFGQGPP
+41 AGGLLSGRRSPD
-53 LPRGDPVSILQGLF
+53 LPGTSPAAAFRGLLTL
-67 SFPYGLYAMGLLTA
+67 PYGLYSLGGVVLAFLIL
-81 CFAVFFLF
+81 FFF
-89 TLRVGR
+89 VLRIGR
-95 DGRGTFD
+95 DSRGTFD
-102 SDRNLTY
+102 AQRNLTY
-109 SPEGTYGT
+109 SEEGTYGT
-117 AGFMTETERKAVLD
+117 AGFMTEAERKKVL
-131 LTDVSRCRGVILGKL
+131 LLQDVACCRGVILGKL
-146 GDQVLSLRPDSRMN
+146 GDQVLSLSPDSRMN

-194 TDCKGEIYA
+194 TDCKGEIYEMA
-203 MSDYLQ
+203 EYLQ

-228 WDCLGEI
+228 WDCLGEL

-242 QIFADVVIQNSNNGR
+242 QIFASVVIQNSNNGK

-282 AGQRT
+282 AGQRN

-293 LLTGAGGAS
+293 LLTGSGGTS
-302 LEVIA
+302 LEAIG
-307 QQLPAGHPAKPCFNT
+307 QQLPAGHPAKSCFSIF
-322 YLQSSD
+322 LQASD
-328 SVRAGAVTGLAGR
+328 SVRAGAVMGLAGR
-341 LQTLQNGAIRSITSY
+341 LQTLQNRSIRNITSF

-362 MPGKELCA
+362 LPGKELCA

-394 IKLVRFAD
+394 IKLVRYAD
-402 NCPDGQL
+402 SCPSCQL

-436 RSRRISLSVIL
+436 RSRRVSVSIIL

-510 KWSPQYRESHSVG
+510 KWAPQYRESHSVG

-528 TVDEVF
+528 TVDEVL

-539 KELIILR
+539 QELIILR
-546 GQKVLLAEK
+546 GQKILQAEK

-560 HPHAQLLTPVSAI
+560 HPHAQLLTPVHAT
-573 DHVPAWRRSP
+573 DHIPRWRSHAQTPPSPARA
-583 PPAAESALSPRS
+583 PAARPRTHTP
-595 KTKDRGGR
+595 KK
-603 KAKPIDSQNSKDENE
+603 KPEEE
-618 PLRIVDARQLFL
+618 PLQIVDAQQLFL

>member
-1 MRDNKK
+1 MKWK
-7 LPAVLLAV
+7 WFSSFGAIV
-15 TAAVLA
+15 AALVA
-21 GGYLAGL
+21 GGYLAGI
-28 LAQLLCNYDTWRQ
+28 LAQLLRNYDLWQQ
-41 AGGPLGFGQGPP
+41 AGGLLSGRRSPD
-53 LPRGDPVSILQGLF
+53 LPGTSPAAAFRGLLTL
-67 SFPYGLYAMGLLTA
+67 PYGLYSLGGVVLAFLIL
-81 CFAVFFLF
+81 FFF
-89 TLRVGR
+89 VLRIGR
-95 DGRGTFD
+95 DSRGTFD
-102 SDRNLTY
+102 AQRNLTY
-109 SPEGTYGT
+109 SEEGTYGT
-117 AGFMTETERKAVLD
+117 AGFMTEAERKKVL
-131 LTDVSRCRGVILGKL
+131 LLQDVACCRGVTLGKL
-146 GDQVLSLRPDSRMN
+146 GDQVLSLSPDSRMN

-177 VRNRVFQAVVRR
+177 VLNRVFQAVVRR

-194 TDCKGEIYA
+194 TDCKGEIYEMA
-203 MSDYLQ
+203 EYLQ

-242 QIFADVVIQNSNNGR
+242 QIFASVVIQNSNNGK

-282 AGQRT
+282 AGQRN

-293 LLTGAGGAS
+293 LLTGSGGTS
-302 LEVIA
+302 LEAIG
-307 QQLPAGHPAKPCFNT
+307 QQLPAGHPAKSCFSIF
-322 YLQSSD
+322 LQASD
-328 SVRAGAVTGLAGR
+328 SVRAGAVMGLAGR
-341 LQTLQNGAIRSITSY
+341 LQTLQNRSIRNITSV

-362 MPGKELCA
+362 LPGKELCA

-394 IKLVRFAD
+394 IKLVRYAD
-402 NCPDGQL
+402 SCPSCQL

-436 RSRRISLSVIL
+436 RSRRVSVSIIL

-510 KWSPQYRESHSVG
+510 KWAPQYRESHSVG

-528 TVDEVF
+528 TVDEVL

-539 KELIILR
+539 QELIILR
-546 GQKVLLAEK
+546 GQKILQAEK

-560 HPHAQLLTPVSAI
+560 HPHAQLLTPVHAT
-573 DHVPAWRRSP
+573 DHIPRWRSHAQTPPSPARA
-583 PPAAESALSPRS
+583 PAARPRTHTP
-595 KTKDRGGR
+595 KK
-603 KAKPIDSQNSKDENE
+603 KPEEE
-618 PLRIVDARQLFL
+618 PLQIVDAQQLFL

>member
-1 MRDNKK
+1 MRDKRK
-7 LPAVLLAV
+7 LLGAILAV
-15 TAAVLA
+15 TVAVLA
-21 GGYLAGL
+21 GGYQAGL
-28 LAQLLCNYDTWRQ
+28 LAQLLRNFAHWQ
-41 AGGPLGFGQGPP
+41 QQGGQLGHGPGP
-53 LPRGDPVSILQGLF
+53 QLPDGDLVAVLQGLF
-67 SFPYGLYAMGLLTA
+67 SFPYGLYAVGLLSIA
-81 CFAVFFLF
+81 FVVLFFFA
-89 TLRVGR
+89 LRVGR

-102 SDRNLTY
+102 CDRNLTY

-117 AGFMTETERKAVLD
+117 AGFMTESERKQVLD

-146 GDQVLSLRPDSRMN
+146 GNRVLSLRADSRMN

-177 VRNRVFQAVVRR
+177 VRNRVFQAVIRR

-194 TDCKGEIYA
+194 TDCKGEIYE

-242 QIFADVVIQNSNNGR
+242 QIFADVVIQNSSNGR

-270 KALLLYVDQEYS
+270 KALLLYVDQEYNT
-282 AGQRT
+282 GQRT

-302 LEVIA
+302 LEAIA

-328 SVRAGAVTGLAGR
+328 SVRAGAITGLAGR
-341 LQTLQNGAIRSITSY
+341 LQTLQNGAIRSISSY
-356 PEIDLT
+356 HEIDLT
-362 MPGKELCA
+362 LPGKELCA

-402 NCPDGQL
+402 SCPDRQL

-436 RSRRISLSVIL
+436 RSRRISLSIIL

-453 QNRYPD
+453 QNRYPN

-485 ISDRAGE
+485 ISDRAGD

-502 VYNKMQLA
+502 VYSKIQLA

-528 TVDEVF
+528 TVDEVL
-534 RLPVD
+534 RLPED
-539 KELIILR
+539 QELIILR

-560 HPHAQLLTPVSAI
+560 HPHAQLLTPVYAI
-573 DHVPAWRRSP
+573 DHIPAWRNAAPTRAETARPPSP
-583 PPAAESALSPRS
+583 TPKNQNRC
-595 KTKDRGGR
+595 
-603 KAKPIDSQNSKDENE
+603 KAKTANPHDEDE

>member
-1 MRDNKK
+1 MKWK
-7 LPAVLLAV
+7 WFSSFGAIV
-15 TAAVLA
+15 AALVA
-21 GGYLAGL
+21 GGYLAGI
-28 LAQLLCNYDTWRQ
+28 LAQLLRNYDLWQQ
-41 AGGPLGFGQGPP
+41 AGGLLSGRRSPD
-53 LPRGDPVSILQGLF
+53 LPGTSPAAAFRGLLTL
-67 SFPYGLYAMGLLTA
+67 PYGLYSLGGVVLAFLIL
-81 CFAVFFLF
+81 FFF
-89 TLRVGR
+89 VLRIGR
-95 DGRGTFD
+95 DSRGTFD
-102 SDRNLTY
+102 AQRNLTY
-109 SPEGTYGT
+109 SEEGTYGT
-117 AGFMTETERKAVLD
+117 AGFMTEAERKKVL
-131 LTDVSRCRGVILGKL
+131 LLQDVACCRGVILGKL
-146 GDQVLSLRPDSRMN
+146 GDQVLSLSPDSRMN

-194 TDCKGEIYA
+194 TDCKGEIYEMA
-203 MSDYLQ
+203 EYLQ

-242 QIFADVVIQNSNNGR
+242 QIFASVVIQNSNNGK

-282 AGQRT
+282 AGQRN

-293 LLTGAGGAS
+293 LLTGSGGTS
-302 LEVIA
+302 LEAIG
-307 QQLPAGHPAKPCFNT
+307 QQLPAGHPAKSCFSIF
-322 YLQSSD
+322 LQASD
-328 SVRAGAVTGLAGR
+328 SVRAGAVMGLAGR
-341 LQTLQNGAIRSITSY
+341 LQTLQNRSIRNITSF

-362 MPGKELCA
+362 LPGKELCA

-394 IKLVRFAD
+394 IKLVRYAD
-402 NCPDGQL
+402 SCPSCQL

-436 RSRRISLSVIL
+436 RSRRVSVSIIL

-510 KWSPQYRESHSVG
+510 KWAPQYRESHSVG

-528 TVDEVF
+528 TVDEVL

-539 KELIILR
+539 QELIILR
-546 GQKVLLAEK
+546 GQKILQAEK

-560 HPHAQLLTPVSAI
+560 HPHAQLLTPVHAT
-573 DHVPAWRRSP
+573 DHIPRWRSHAQTPPSPARA
-583 PPAAESALSPRS
+583 PAARPRTHTP
-595 KTKDRGGR
+595 KK
-603 KAKPIDSQNSKDENE
+603 KPEEE
-618 PLRIVDARQLFL
+618 PLQIVDAQQLFL

>member
-1 MRDNKK
+1 MRDKK
-7 LPAVLLAV
+7 KWPGAVLAV
-15 TAAVLA
+15 TAATLA

-28 LAQLLCNYDTWRQ
+28 LAQLLRNYDAWRQ
-41 AGGPLGFGQGPP
+41 AGGQLGFGQGPP

-67 SFPYGLYAMGLLTA
+67 SFPYGLYAIGILALA
-81 CFAVFFLF
+81 FAILFFFVF
-89 TLRVGR
+89 RVGR

-102 SDRNLTY
+102 NDRNLTY
-109 SPEGTYGT
+109 STEGTYGT
-117 AGFMTETERKAVLD
+117 AGFMTEVERKQVLD

-146 GDQVLSLRPDSRMN
+146 GDQVLSLRKDSRMN

-194 TDCKGEIYA
+194 TDCKGEIYE
-203 MSDYLQ
+203 MSDYLR

-257 SDRFWDDAEQNLL
+257 SDRFWDDAEQNLF

-282 AGQRT
+282 TGQRT

-293 LLTGAGGAS
+293 LLTGTGGAS
-302 LEVIA
+302 LEAIA

-328 SVRAGAVTGLAGR
+328 SVRAGAITGLAGR

-362 MPGKELCA
+362 LPGRGFCA

-402 NCPDGQL
+402 SCPGGQL

-470 TTLFLGCTDDITARM
+470 TTLFLGCTDDITAKM

-502 VYNKMQLA
+502 VYSKMQLA

-560 HPHAQLLTPVSAI
+560 HPHAQLLTPVHAI
-573 DHVPAWRRSP
+573 DHVPAWRLNP
-583 PPAAESALSPRS
+583 PPAAEPAPTPPGKPKGKGS
-595 KTKDRGGR
+595 R
-603 KAKPIDSQNSKDENE
+603 KAKPADSNNEEE

>member
-1 MRDNKK
+1 MKWK
-7 LPAVLLAV
+7 WFSSFGAIV
-15 TAAVLA
+15 AALVA
-21 GGYLAGL
+21 GGYLAGI
-28 LAQLLCNYDTWRQ
+28 LAQLLRNYDLWQQ
-41 AGGPLGFGQGPP
+41 AGGLLSGRRSPD
-53 LPRGDPVSILQGLF
+53 LPGTSPAAAFRGLLTL
-67 SFPYGLYAMGLLTA
+67 PYGLFGLGLVVLA
-81 CFAVFFLF
+81 FLILFFF
-89 TLRVGR
+89 VLRIGR
-95 DGRGTFD
+95 DSRGTFD
-102 SDRNLTY
+102 AQRNLTY
-109 SPEGTYGT
+109 SEEGTYGT
-117 AGFMTETERKAVLD
+117 AGFMTEAERKKVL
-131 LTDVSRCRGVILGKL
+131 LLQDVARCRGVILGKL
-146 GDQVLSLRPDSRMN
+146 GDQVLSLSPDSRMN

-194 TDCKGEIYA
+194 TDCKGEIYEMA
-203 MSDYLQ
+203 EYLQ

-242 QIFADVVIQNSNNGR
+242 QIFASVVIQNSNNGK

-282 AGQRT
+282 AGQRN

-293 LLTGAGGAS
+293 LLTGSGGTS
-302 LEVIA
+302 LEAIG
-307 QQLPAGHPAKPCFNT
+307 QQLPAGHPAKSCFSIF
-322 YLQSSD
+322 LQASD
-328 SVRAGAVTGLAGR
+328 SVRAGAVMGLAGR
-341 LQTLQNGAIRSITSY
+341 LQTLQNRSIRNITSF

-362 MPGKELCA
+362 LPGKELCA

-394 IKLVRFAD
+394 IKLVRYAD
-402 NCPDGQL
+402 SCPSCQL

-436 RSRRISLSVIL
+436 RSRRVSVSIIL

-470 TTLFLGCTDDITARM
+470 ATLFLGCTDDITARM

-510 KWSPQYRESHSVG
+510 KWAPQYRESHSVG

-528 TVDEVF
+528 TVDEVL

-539 KELIILR
+539 QELIILR
-546 GQKVLLAEK
+546 GQKILQAEK

-560 HPHAQLLTPVSAI
+560 HPHAQLLTPVHAT
-573 DHVPAWRRSP
+573 DHIPRWRSHAQTPPSPARA
-583 PPAAESALSPRS
+583 PAARPRTHTP
-595 KTKDRGGR
+595 KK
-603 KAKPIDSQNSKDENE
+603 KPEEE
-618 PLRIVDARQLFL
+618 PLQIVDARQLFL

>member
-1 MRDNKK
+1 MRDKK
-7 LPAVLLAV
+7 KWPGAVLAV
-15 TAAVLA
+15 TAATLA
-21 GGYLAGL
+21 GGYLAGF
-28 LAQLLCNYDTWRQ
+28 LAQLLRNYDAWRQ
-41 AGGPLGFGQGPP
+41 AGGQLGSGQGPP
-53 LPRGDPVSILQGLF
+53 LSRGDPVSILQGLF
-67 SFPYGLYAMGLLTA
+67 SFPYGLYASGILALA
-81 CFAVFFLF
+81 FAILFFFVF
-89 TLRVGR
+89 RVGR

-102 SDRNLTY
+102 NDRNLTY
-109 SPEGTYGT
+109 STEGTYGT
-117 AGFMTETERKAVLD
+117 AGFMTEMERKQVLD
-131 LTDVSRCRGVILGKL
+131 LTDVSRCRGVILGKR
-146 GDQVLSLRPDSRMN
+146 GDQVLSLREDSRMN

-194 TDCKGEIYA
+194 TDCKGEIYE

-257 SDRFWDDAEQNLL
+257 SDRFWDDAEQNLF

-282 AGQRT
+282 TGQRA

-293 LLTGAGGAS
+293 LLTGTGGAS
-302 LEVIA
+302 LEAIA

-328 SVRAGAVTGLAGR
+328 SVRAGAITGLAGR

-362 MPGKELCA
+362 LPGRELCA

-402 NCPDGQL
+402 SCPGGQL

-459 NEWVEIIGNAD
+459 NEWVEIVGNAD

-502 VYNKMQLA
+502 VYSKMQLA

-560 HPHAQLLTPVSAI
+560 HPHAQLLTPVHAI

-583 PPAAESALSPRS
+583 PPAAEPAPTPPG
-595 KTKDRGGR
+595 KPKGKGGR
-603 KAKPIDSQNSKDENE
+603 KTKPADSNNEEE

>member
-1 MRDNKK
+1 MKWK
-7 LPAVLLAV
+7 WFSSFGAIV
-15 TAAVLA
+15 AALVA
-21 GGYLAGL
+21 GGYLAGI
-28 LAQLLCNYDTWRQ
+28 LAQLLRNHDLWQQ
-41 AGGPLGFGQGPP
+41 AGGLLSGRRSPD
-53 LPRGDPVSILQGLF
+53 LPGTSPAAAFRGLLTL
-67 SFPYGLYAMGLLTA
+67 PYGLYSLGGVVLAFLIL
-81 CFAVFFLF
+81 FFF
-89 TLRVGR
+89 VLRIGR
-95 DGRGTFD
+95 DSRGTFD
-102 SDRNLTY
+102 AQRNLTY
-109 SPEGTYGT
+109 SEEGTYGT
-117 AGFMTETERKAVLD
+117 AGFMTEAERKKVL
-131 LTDVSRCRGVILGKL
+131 LLQDVACCRGVILGKL
-146 GDQVLSLRPDSRMN
+146 GDQVLSLSPDSRMN

-194 TDCKGEIYA
+194 TDCKGEIYEMA
-203 MSDYLQ
+203 EYLQ

-242 QIFADVVIQNSNNGR
+242 QIFASVVIQNSNNGK

-270 KALLLYVDQEYS
+270 KALLLYVDQEYR
-282 AGQRT
+282 AGQRN

-293 LLTGAGGAS
+293 LLTGSGGTS
-302 LEVIA
+302 LEAIG
-307 QQLPAGHPAKPCFNT
+307 QQLPAGHPAKSCFSVF
-322 YLQSSD
+322 LQASD
-328 SVRAGAVTGLAGR
+328 SVRAGAVMGLAGR
-341 LQTLQNGAIRSITSY
+341 LQTLQNRSIRNITSF

-362 MPGKELCA
+362 LPGKELCA

-394 IKLVRFAD
+394 IKLVRYAD
-402 NCPDGQL
+402 SCPSCQL

-436 RSRRISLSVIL
+436 RSRRVSVSIIL

-510 KWSPQYRESHSVG
+510 KWAPQYRESHSVG

-528 TVDEVF
+528 TVDEVL

-539 KELIILR
+539 QELIILR
-546 GQKVLLAEK
+546 GQKILQAEK

-560 HPHAQLLTPVSAI
+560 HPHAQLLTPVHAT
-573 DHVPAWRRSP
+573 DHIPRWRSHAQTPPSPARA
-583 PPAAESALSPRS
+583 PAARPRTHTP
-595 KTKDRGGR
+595 KK
-603 KAKPIDSQNSKDENE
+603 KPEEE
-618 PLRIVDARQLFL
+618 PLQIVDAQQLFL